1 MKNKTFASLIFLVLA
16 LVFYSSPVCGQEDQ
30 KEKASPRIGLVS
42 TQINGDSI
50 LLEASVKVKTDGW
63 QPVDFVWVKFDVHS
77 DSVTKPLGIALT
89 DDRGVASIKV
99 GIKNLIG
106 GEDGSWMFGSV
117 FEGNEAVDE
126 GESELS
132 IKPAQMSMSGE
143 RQDSLLNVTL
153 RLFIPGSDKL
163 PIAETEV
170 GLYVKRHFSNL
181 KIGEGT
187 TDENGEVTIE
197 CPMDLPGDLKGNII
211 VIGKA
216 EDLEEYGSVAA
227 FMTQPWGR
235 PLQEPDQKV
244 TRELWSHSPPLWMV
258 IVFAVL
264 MTTVWGHYIVIIYKL
279 VKLRKP
285 KIQNT

>member
-1 MKNKTFASLIFLVLA
+1 MIFFVLT
-16 LVFYSSPVCGQEDQ
+16 LVFYSSTVCGQEDQ
-30 KEKASPRIGLVS
+30 KEKVSPRIGLVS

-50 LLEASVKVKTDGW
+50 LLESSVKVKTEGW
-63 QPVDFVWVKFDVHS
+63 QPVDFVWIKFDIHN
-77 DSVTKPLGIALT
+77 DSVTKPLGVALT

-99 GIKNLIG
+99 GLKNLIV

-143 RQDSLLNVTL
+143 KKDSLLNVTL
-153 RLFIPGSDKL
+153 RLFIPGLDNL

-170 GLYVKRHFSNL
+170 SLYVKRHFSNL

-197 CPMDLPGDLKGNII
+197 CPIDLSGDLKGNII

-244 TRELWSHSPPLWMV
+244 LRELWSHSPPLWMV